1 MILFPGLGSG
11 DGSLAL
17 LRRFLNDRGHRA
29 QGWGLGT
36 NRGNP
41 SVVLDD
47 CVALVREQFG
57 KTGRRVNLVGWSLG
71 GILARE
77 LARDHPHLIGRI
89 ATFGSPI
96 YGPRYTVAR
105 SVYSDHELASIES
118 AIDARYRH
126 PLERPLLAIHSR
138 NDGVVDWR
146 SCIDDQTPGARNVA
160 VRSSHLAMGL
170 DPDVWTYLAEWF
182 AV

>member
-1 MILFPGLGSG
+1 MLLFPGLGSG

-29 QGWGLGT
+29 RGWGLGT

-41 SVVLDD
+41 SAVLDD
-47 CVALVREQFG
+47 CVDLVRAQFHA
-57 KTGRRVNLVGWSLG
+57 TGRRVNLVGWSLG

-77 LARDHPHLIGRI
+77 LARDHPHLIDRV
-89 ATFGSPI
+89 ATFGTPI

-105 SVYSDHELASIES
+105 GVYSDHELASIES
-118 AIDARYRH
+118 EIDARYRR

-146 SCIDDQTPGARNVA
+146 SCVDDQTPGAHNVA

-170 DPDVWTYLAEWF
+170 DPDIWTHLAEWF